1 MWMSRINILRI
12 SSDDE
17 KLERIYRD
25 YKKGEM
31 LTGEMLTGEMKKECI
46 TLMQG

>member
-31 LTGEMLTGEMKKECI
+31 LTGEMKKECI